1 MPIDTKKA
9 NKRHTIWVNE
19 KRDRINLL
27 FSKGLKEQIQDAAKS
42 AGLSQ
47 SQWVEQAIREKMD
60 RDAEMQE
67 KIK

>member
-1 MPIDTKKA
+1 MAIDKQKRTKRNQRWIDT
-9 NKRHTIWVNE
+9 
-19 KRDRINLL
+19 KRDRINMV
-27 FSKGLKEQIQDAAKS
+27 FTKGLKEQIQDAAKS